1 MYICRDCGTVFSEAD
16 FFVSRD
22 YFWGS
27 PFDSRSECCPHCSSE
42 DYGEAKE
49 CEVCGEYHDEEELI
63 SGVCEECIDKCR
75 HDVDMC
81 AEIGEE
87 SKKEVKINSF
97 LLSFFNVQDI
107 EKVLLEKLKATPNI
121 DCSTFIDNDISW
133 FAEQLVIQEAQV

>member
-1 MYICRDCGTVFSEAD
+1 MYICEDCGTVFSETD

-49 CEVCGEYHDEEELI
+49 CEVCGEYYGEEDLI

-75 HDVDMC
+75 HDIDTC

-87 SKKEVKINSF
+87 SKEDVKINSF
-97 LLSFFNVQDI
+97 LLHFFDPKEI
-107 EKVLLEKLKATPNI
+107 EEVLLDKLKADQNT
-121 DCSTFIDNDISW
+121 DCSPFIDHDVTW
-133 FAEQLVIQEAQV
+133 FAEQLVAQGVQL